1 MLIRSLIFTALFFLV
16 TLVVASAV
24 VLSAPFGFST
34 RFRLGKV
41 WAWINL
47 WLLKYICGLDYVV
60 EGADNIPEQSGVTL
74 IKHSSTFETVV
85 VFLLF
90 PPQCIVLKRELMW
103 IPFLGWALALIKP
116 IAINRNAHRS
126 AVRQVVHMGRARLEE
141 GLWVVIFPEGTRM
154 PAGTTRRYGVSGAL
168 LACET
173 GRPVVPVAHNAGDF
187 WPRRGLRKR
196 PGTIRVVIGPPIH
209 TTGRKPAEVNDEAKR
224 WIDEMMAEISPAH
237 RSRGLSTKNSGKM
250 R

>member
-1 MLIRSLIFTALFFLV
+1 MLIRSLVFTALFFLV
-16 TLVVASAV
+16 TLVFACVV
-24 VLSAPFGFST
+24 VLSAPLSFAT
-34 RFRLGKV
+34 RFRLGKA
-41 WAWINL
+41 WARVSL
-47 WLLKYICGLDYVV
+47 WLLKHICGLDYVV
-60 EGADNIPEQSGVTL
+60 EGAENIPQKSAVAL
-74 IKHSSTFETVV
+74 IKHSSTFETIV

-116 IAINRNAHRS
+116 IAIDRNAHRS
-126 AVRQVVHMGRARLEE
+126 AVRQVVHMGTARLEE

-173 GRPVVPVAHNAGDF
+173 GRSVVPVAHNAGDF

-196 PGTIRVVIGPPIH
+196 AGTIRVVIGPAIDA
-209 TTGRKPAEVNDEAKR
+209 TGRKPAEVNDEAKR
-224 WIDEMMAEISPAH
+224 WIDGVMAQISPAH
-237 RSRGLSTKNSGKM
+237 RSAEPSIENSANKS
-250 R
+250 